1 MDDTCTTIE
10 EAHRRAEA
18 GKSTAY
24 DGDPLHGSEGEEEQS
39 GHKTVKLPKLAV

>member
-18 GKSTAY
+18 GKSAAY